1 MTDPTNLE
9 HDERRRAQLIAD
21 AVSAAD
27 RIIMAGS
34 DGPEEVDYMT
44 GAVAQKFAEKVFSR
58 LQTDL
63 MRHDLMRR

>member
-1 MTDPTNLE
+1 
-9 HDERRRAQLIAD
+9 
-21 AVSAAD
+21 
-27 RIIMAGS
+27 MAGS